1 MYQKTV
7 VVGNLGNEPEFKYT
21 PNGLEVCG
29 FTVAS
34 NRKHKDGSED
44 KIWFSVSVFGN
55 QAKPCAD
62 YLHKGS
68 KVMVEGRLRA
78 NENGNPQTFTKKDG
92 TVGSTYN
99 LTANQVLFL
108 DARADVDDAPES
120 EDVAW

>member
-1 MYQKTV
+1 MYHKIL
-7 VVGNLGNEPEFKYT
+7 VVGNMGNEPEFKYT

-29 FTVAS
+29 FSLAS
-34 NRKHKDGSED
+34 NRKHKDGMDE

-78 NENGNPQTFTKKDG
+78 NENGNPQTFTKGDG
-92 TVGSTYN
+92 TVVSTFN
-99 LTANQVLFL
+99 ITANQVVFL
-108 DARADVDDAPES
+108 DNKSPDIDE
-120 EDVAW
+120 EQTW

>member
-7 VVGNLGNEPEFKYT
+7 VVGNLGNDPEFKYT
-21 PNGLEVCG
+21 PNGLEVTS
-29 FTVAS
+29 FSVAS

-68 KVMVEGRLRA
+68 KVMVEGRLKA
-78 NENGNPQTFTKKDG
+78 NENGNPQIFTKGDG
-92 TVGSTYN
+92 TVGSTFN

-108 DARADVDDAPES
+108 DNKGTDGEAEL
-120 EDVAW
+120 W